1 MRSTLESLEDAE
13 FWENDSNEQLPT
25 DIFAFNELRSCADLF
40 RMYEQKILDIQPEF
54 QRDFV
59 WKGPDQ
65 SRFIDSLIKQLPIPS
80 LCFSYDSKQQK
91 WLVIDGLQRIS
102 TIVKFLRGD
111 DWKISKL
118 EDIDQNIAGISV
130 AAIKTK
136 PELLE
141 YYRRVENSTIPI
153 TVLRCDYSNKRHL
166 SYLFTVFHRLNST
179 GLKLNNQEIRNCIF
193 AGTFNRLLRELDDDT
208 NWRKLNKMK
217 KGEYYRMQKQE
228 LSLRFFAFYYSLS
241 SYTGSLAT
249 FLNDFMEENRF
260 AGSEKIDFM
269 RKLFIET
276 IKIVNSTFSSLENR
290 GKISITLQDAICYGV
305 AKNISTLRNVNNDV
319 IAKKIQSIASNEMFQ
334 ESALAEGL
342 AKKHRLIDRM
352 NKAEELMR

>member
-111 DWKISKL
+111 DWKISK
-118 EDIDQNIAGISV
+118 
-130 AAIKTK
+130 T
-136 PELLE
+136 
-141 YYRRVENSTIPI
+141 
-153 TVLRCDYSNKRHL
+153 
-166 SYLFTVFHRLNST
+166 
-179 GLKLNNQEIRNCIF
+179 
-193 AGTFNRLLRELDDDT
+193 
-208 NWRKLNKMK
+208 
-217 KGEYYRMQKQE
+217 
-228 LSLRFFAFYYSLS
+228 
-241 SYTGSLAT
+241 
-249 FLNDFMEENRF
+249 
-260 AGSEKIDFM
+260 
-269 RKLFIET
+269 
-276 IKIVNSTFSSLENR
+276 
-290 GKISITLQDAICYGV
+290 
-305 AKNISTLRNVNNDV
+305 
-319 IAKKIQSIASNEMFQ
+319 
-334 ESALAEGL
+334 
-342 AKKHRLIDRM
+342 
-352 NKAEELMR
+352 

>member
-1 MRSTLESLEDAE
+1 MIGRS
-13 FWENDSNEQLPT
+13 Q
-25 DIFAFNELRSCADLF
+25 
-40 RMYEQKILDIQPEF
+40 
-54 QRDFV
+54 
-59 WKGPDQ
+59 
-65 SRFIDSLIKQLPIPS
+65 
-80 LCFSYDSKQQK
+80 
-91 WLVIDGLQRIS
+91 
-102 TIVKFLRGD
+102 
-111 DWKISKL
+111 KL

-276 IKIVNSTFSSLENR
+276 IKIV
-290 GKISITLQDAICYGV
+290 K
-305 AKNISTLRNVNNDV
+305 
-319 IAKKIQSIASNEMFQ
+319 
-334 ESALAEGL
+334 
-342 AKKHRLIDRM
+342 
-352 NKAEELMR
+352 